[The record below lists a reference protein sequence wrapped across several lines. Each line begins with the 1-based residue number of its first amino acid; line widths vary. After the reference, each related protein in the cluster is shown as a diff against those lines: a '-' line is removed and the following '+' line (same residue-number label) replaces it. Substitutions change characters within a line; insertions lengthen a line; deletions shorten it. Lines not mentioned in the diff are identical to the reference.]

1 MSVVSELNKHLS
13 LELAAHIR
21 YNGHAEII
29 RFRGYVKLADQY
41 AEESGEELGH
51 ANKVIHR
58 IQQLDGQPAY
68 QAVAEVAKPL
78 KSWDIAAILQT
89 DLDIEREV
97 LDSLASLIESAEQE
111 NDWET
116 GNILRALVT
125 DTEHHVEWLTR
136 QLTLLEELGKANYLQ
151 AQM

>member
-1 MSVVSELNKHLS
+1 MSVVSKLNTHLG

-29 RFRGYVKLADQY
+29 RFHGYAKLADQY

-51 ANKVIHR
+51 ANKIIYR

-68 QAVAEVAKPL
+68 QAVADVAKPL
-78 KSWDIAAILQT
+78 KGWDMAAILQT